1 MRSTS
6 VMLASGLLL
15 AAFAGS
21 AVAQNL
27 PPPRGVEV
35 VQYMH
40 TQTDQARL
48 LIAEARR
55 AAAAGDFL
63 QAERNL
69 QRADMAAPG
78 FFEIDRA
85 RSEIAA
91 MRTYRPTARSRDY
104 YAGAIETAL
113 VNRQFGEAN
122 QRIVD
127 GEMQFPGDPLFRG
140 YRNRLAQMRAETGWG
155 SRADAGLGSDVPNA
169 RDRIVRARALIA
181 RGEYHR
187 ADRELDL
194 AEDAA
199 PGLLEISETRAYL
212 ARARGMY

>member
-6 VMLASGLLL
+6 VMLGAGLLL

-21 AVAQNL
+21 AVAQTL
-27 PPPRGVEV
+27 PPPRGVQV
-35 VQYMH
+35 VQYYH

-48 LIAEARR
+48 LVAEARR
-55 AAAAGDFL
+55 AAAAGDFV
-63 QAERNL
+63 QAERYL
-69 QRADMAAPG
+69 QRAHVAAPA

-91 MRTYRPTARSRDY
+91 MRTQGITPIRSRDY

-113 VNRQFGEAN
+113 VNRQFGEASQLIMN
-122 QRIVD
+122 
-127 GEMQFPGDPLFRG
+127 GEMHYPGDPLFRG
-140 YRNRLAQMRAETGWG
+140 YRNRLVQMQSDTGWG
-155 SRADAGLGSDVPNA
+155 SDVPSA
-169 RDRIVRARALIA
+169 RDRIIRARALIV

-199 PGLLEISETRAYL
+199 PGLLEIRETRAYL
-212 ARARGMY
+212 ERTRMY

>member
-6 VMLASGLLL
+6 VMIGSGLLL

-35 VQYMH
+35 VQYYH

-48 LIAEARR
+48 LVAEARR

-69 QRADMAAPG
+69 QRADVAAPG

-91 MRTYRPTARSRDY
+91 MRTQGIAPVRSRDY

-113 VNRQFGEAN
+113 ANRQFGEAN
-122 QRIVD
+122 QLIVT
-127 GEMQFPGDPLFRG
+127 GEMHYPGDPLFRG
-140 YRNRLAQMRAETGWG
+140 YRNRLVQMQADTGWG
-155 SRADAGLGSDVPNA
+155 SDVPSA

-199 PGLLEISETRAYL
+199 PGLLEIRETRAYL
-212 ARARGMY
+212 VRVRGMY

>member
-6 VMLASGLLL
+6 VMLGSGLLL

-27 PPPRGVEV
+27 PPPRGVELA
-35 VQYMH
+35 QYYH

-69 QRADMAAPG
+69 QRADVAAPG
-78 FFEIDRA
+78 FFEVDRA
-85 RSEIAA
+85 RNEIAS
-91 MRTYRPTARSRDY
+91 MRTYRAPARSRDY
-104 YAGAIETAL
+104 YAGAIDAAL
-113 VNRQFGEAN
+113 ANRQFGEAN
-122 QRIVD
+122 QLIVD

-140 YRNRLAQMRAETGWG
+140 YRNRLVQMRADTGW
-155 SRADAGLGSDVPNA
+155 SSSDVPSA

-181 RGEYHR
+181 RGDYHR

-212 ARARGMY
+212 VRVRGMY